1 MYYYHL
7 YFSLYSSEPTNLDN
21 LHLFDLPLPTHL
33 VPQQTLD
40 TFDTQYKQLQHQQ
53 QHNTDSTDTS
63 STATNRLYP
72 RKRLRDT
79 SHSPAP
85 DLSPPS
91 IDKLVISSSTSSYK
105 TQSSPLPLTLPTSTI
120 IHDDFRLG
128 PIDIE
133 CIDNNYNSNPPQ
145 QYLCNLGYGILHL
158 SRDDQP
164 APDELMPDMLAVMPR
179 SPDDDRGL
187 MTCTLAVPSYMTTD
201 DFLAFVQPF
210 NATVTHYR
218 FIRDASPNKYMVMMK
233 FDQVQAAY
241 DYHRKFNGRPFHGM
255 EPEICHI
262 VFVAS
267 SPTWLTTTISHYPML
282 KDTLQFERQL
292 IPRTLELPTCPV
304 CLERLDKNVT
314 GLLGINCQHSFDC
327 GCLGKWGEGN
337 CPVCLFS
344 EKPVLEERRDEGQQ
358 PQRNHQGWLLS
369 RHASDDRVCC
379 YVCGEKT
386 GSLWICLIC
395 GHIGCGRYQAAHAY
409 DHYQD
414 TGSHMFTLEIE
425 TQRVWDY
432 DGDGYVHRLIQ
443 NTVDGKLVEFPG
455 SLAAHD
461 GGDGPK
467 PSSQQE
473 ETYPTARRNNNN
485 SSNNNNNNNDNDNDN
500 DSNTDGNSSSVM
512 LDGNGGWRGFEK
524 HSTTKASPTSSS
536 SATPIISSSS
546 SSSKQTWAAAAAAA
560 AGSANPTTSIQEMEK
575 IEAMSMEYTTLLTS
589 QLESQRIYYED
600 QLGALV
606 MQLSTLTAKKAHMDN
621 EKKHHEALAVQ
632 RARYQRELDTLQRAS
647 TLLTDQCTIWKQQYD
662 TSREKWQ
669 HEKTMTNR
677 LSDENEQL
685 KTTLREKQQLEQDME
700 DELRD
705 LTFFVQTRNK
715 IQHVPEMVGGS
726 VGTTQRQQPSLNKAR
741 RGGKKGKR

>member
-40 TFDTQYKQLQHQQ
+40 TFDAQYKQLQRQ
-53 QHNTDSTDTS
+53 QHNDNDNTVTSTI
-63 STATNRLYP
+63 ATNRLYP
-72 RKRLRDT
+72 RKRLRE
-79 SHSPAP
+79 SPHSPTP
-85 DLSPPS
+85 DLSPPN
-91 IDKLVISSSTSSYK
+91 IDKLVISSSSHK
-105 TQSSPLPLTLPTSTI
+105 TQHTPPVPTSTI
-120 IHDDFRLG
+120 AHDDFRLG
-128 PIDIE
+128 PIDVQ
-133 CIDNNYNSNPPQ
+133 CIDNNPSQ
-145 QYLCNLGYGILHL
+145 RHLCNLGYGILHL

-164 APDELMPDMLAVMPR
+164 APDEPMPDMLAVMPR
-179 SPDDDRGL
+179 SPDDERGL

-218 FIRDASPNKYMVMMK
+218 FIRDAAPNKYMVMMK

-267 SPTWLTTTISHYPML
+267 SPTWFTTVGHYPML
-282 KDTLQFERQL
+282 KDTLQSERQL
-292 IPRTLELPTCPV
+292 IPHTLELPTCPV

-327 GCLGKWGEGN
+327 GCLGKWGDGN
-337 CPVCLFS
+337 CPICLFS
-344 EKPVLEERRDEGQQ
+344 EKPVLEERRDDGRQ

-414 TGSHMFTLEIE
+414 TKSHMFTLEIE

-455 SLAAHD
+455 SLAHD

-467 PSSQQE
+467 PSSQE
-473 ETYPTARRNNNN
+473 ATPTSRRNNN
-485 SSNNNNNNNDNDNDN
+485 
-500 DSNTDGNSSSVM
+500 NTDGNSSSSM
-512 LDGNGGWRGFEK
+512 LDGGGRGWHGFEQ

-536 SATPIISSSS
+536 STTPIISSSS
-546 SSSKQTWAAAAAAA
+546 SSSKQTWAAAAA
-560 AGSANPTTSIQEMEK
+560 GSTNQTSSTQEMEK

-589 QLESQRIYYED
+589 QLDSQRIYYED

-606 MQLSTLTAKKAHMDN
+606 MQLSTLTAKKAHLDK
-621 EKKHHEALAVQ
+621 EKKHQETLAVQ
-632 RARYQRELDTLQRAS
+632 RTQHQHELDTLQRAS
-647 TLLTDQCTIWKQQYD
+647 TLLTDQCTLWKQQYD

-685 KTTLREKQQLEQDME
+685 KTTLKEKQQLDQDME

-726 VGTTQRQQPSLNKAR
+726 VGTAQRQQQPSSNRAR